1 MKESK
6 DRTDQFMSST
16 AASTTQPPTST
27 LLTNSVIL
35 TGLSDLCADSLL
47 FGSRN
52 ADLMGDGSVARPD
65 AKGKGKAR
73 PNGDVLSLDMVEEG
87 YGSNAN
93 GPFAQ
98 MQLVEQQVRLSTP
111 TPLYWFHADFTFK
124 RIIGITYSHITGRLH
139 PTTLQRNRIHR
150 IHHLRTRPD
159 LHAARAHGRRAAR
172 NRTTH
177 RRRHDRHRL
186 ERVGRAARA
195 A

>member
-27 LLTNSVIL
+27 FLTVLFLLSRR
-35 TGLSDLCADSLL
+35 LSDLDADSLL

-111 TPLYWFHADFTFK
+111 TPPPLYWFHAGF
-124 RIIGITYSHITGRLH
+124 
-139 PTTLQRNRIHR
+139 
-150 IHHLRTRPD
+150 
-159 LHAARAHGRRAAR
+159 
-172 NRTTH
+172 
-177 RRRHDRHRL
+177 
-186 ERVGRAARA
+186 
-195 A
+195 